1 MRTRHVLVG
10 LGIALML
17 VATAAWGQDQR
28 PAADV
33 FRVSLQPETD
43 PVASRM
49 EGRIHNDSGF
59 RVTNVRLHVEGVDA
73 SGQPV
78 GRRFTW
84 AFGDIAPGGE
94 TSFILEAMPGA
105 VSYRIAVDAFD
116 VVSAPG
122 RPSPAGADV
131 DAPLSGGTGH
141 R

>member
-1 MRTRHVLVG
+1 MKALG

-17 VATAAWGQDQR
+17 AATVAWGQDQR

-43 PVASRM
+43 LLASRM

-59 RVTNVRLHVEGVDA
+59 RVTNVRLHVEGIDA
-73 SGQPV
+73 NGRPV
-78 GRRFTW
+78 GRKFTW
-84 AFGDIAPGGE
+84 AFGDIAPDGE

-105 VSYRIAVDAFD
+105 VSYRIAVDSFD

-122 RPSPAGADV
+122 RSSPAGAD
-131 DAPLSGGTGH
+131 APPRH
-141 R
+141 